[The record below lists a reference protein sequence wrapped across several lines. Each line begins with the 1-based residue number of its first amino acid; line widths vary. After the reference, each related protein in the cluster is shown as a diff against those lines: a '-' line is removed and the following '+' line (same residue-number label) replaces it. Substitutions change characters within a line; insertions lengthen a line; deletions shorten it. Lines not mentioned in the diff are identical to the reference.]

1 MESVFLTAKWIKGGM
16 CVFIKKKKGLWLL
29 FSNWQV
35 EVCISFYILFLLE
48 YGVKCRTLS
57 RI

>member
-16 CVFIKKKKGLWLL
+16 CVFIKKKKRLWLL

-35 EVCISFYILFLLE
+35 EVCISFYILFFFF
-48 YGVKCRTLS
+48 
-57 RI
+57 